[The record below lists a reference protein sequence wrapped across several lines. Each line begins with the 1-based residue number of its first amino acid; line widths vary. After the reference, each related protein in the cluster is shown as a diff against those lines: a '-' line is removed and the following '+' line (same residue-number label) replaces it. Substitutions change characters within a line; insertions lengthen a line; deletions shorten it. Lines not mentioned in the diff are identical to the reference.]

1 MEFGLSSRL
10 ACCGTIATVTDRNDV
25 REVSIQ
31 PPPAGGRTALVLSGG
46 GARAA
51 YQVGV
56 LKALAELFP
65 QDRPPYDII
74 VGTSAGAVCAA
85 VLATHADDWREG
97 IRRLEQV
104 WANFTVDQVFRTGFS
119 AMLGAGLRWGLSAIS
134 GGRLATAPPALF
146 DNSPLRALLAQRVDW
161 QAIRRHVA
169 DGKLYALALA
179 ATTYAGGHHR
189 IFFEAEATISEWRG
203 VRRAGTRETLGLDHL
218 MASAAIPFLFP
229 AVKLDGAYYGD
240 GAMRQLAPLS
250 PAIHLGAN
258 RLLVVGV
265 RAQHAAGLGGSIG
278 TDHAPSSGEI
288 FGFMLDTLFSD
299 QVDADLDQLERTNQL
314 LREARAPLAGFR
326 EIRALR
332 LVPGADPRDSAARH
346 QGTLP
351 RSLRTLLAVIG
362 ARGAAGGLLASY
374 LMFEGPYT
382 RELIDQGYRDGLAQA
397 DRLREFLER

>member
-1 MEFGLSSRL
+1 M
-10 ACCGTIATVTDRNDV
+10 
-25 REVSIQ
+25 
-31 PPPAGGRTALVLSGG
+31 LSGG

-65 QDRPPYDII
+65 GERPPYDII

-85 VLATHADDWREG
+85 VLATHADDWQDG

-104 WANFTVDQVFRTGFS
+104 WANFSVEQVFRSDFAAMFS
-119 AMLGAGLRWGLSAIS
+119 AGMRWSLSALS
-134 GGRLATAPPALF
+134 GGRLASAPPALF
-146 DNSPLRALLAQRVDW
+146 DNSPLRALLAERINW
-161 QAIRRHVA
+161 PAIRDHVA
-169 DGKLYALALA
+169 AGKLHALALA

-189 IFFEAEATISEWRG
+189 IFFEAQADIPEWRG

-229 AVKLDGAYYGD
+229 AVKLDDAYYGD

-250 PAIHLGAN
+250 PAIHLGAD
-258 RLLVVGV
+258 RLLVIGV
-265 RAQHAAGLGGSIG
+265 RAQNAAGLGGSIG
-278 TDHAPSSGEI
+278 TDHTPSSGEI

-299 QVDADLDQLERTNQL
+299 QVDADLDQLERTNKL
-314 LREARAPLAGFR
+314 LREAHEPLSGLR
-326 EIRALR
+326 DIRALR
-332 LVPGADPRDSAARH
+332 LVPGADPRESAARH
-346 QGTLP
+346 LASLP

-374 LMFEGPYT
+374 LMFEAPYT
-382 RELIDQGYRDGLAQA
+382 RELIAQGYRDGLAQA
-397 DRLREFLER
+397 DTLRRFLER

>member
-1 MEFGLSSRL
+1 VADR
-10 ACCGTIATVTDRNDV
+10 TDD
-25 REVSIQ
+25 REVSITT
-31 PPPAGGRTALVLSGG
+31 PPTAAGRTALVLSGG

-85 VLATHADDWREG
+85 VLATHADDWRNG

-104 WANFTVDQVFRTGFS
+104 WANFTVGQVFRSDFA
-119 AMLGAGLRWGLSAIS
+119 AMFAAGLRWGVSAAS
-134 GGRLATAPPALF
+134 GGRLASAPPALF
-146 DNSPLRALLAQRVDW
+146 DNSPLRALLAERIDW
-161 QAIRRHVA
+161 QAIRAHVA
-169 DGKLYALALA
+169 SGKLHALALA

-189 IFFEAEATISEWRG
+189 IFFEADATIGEWRG
-203 VRRAGTRETLGLDHL
+203 VRRAGTRENLGLDHL

-250 PAIHLGAN
+250 PAIHLGAD
-258 RLLVVGV
+258 RLLVIGV
-265 RAQHAAGLGGSIG
+265 RAQNAAGLGGTIG

-299 QVDADLDQLERTNQL
+299 QVDADIDQLERTNRL
-314 LREARAPLAGFR
+314 LREAHAPLDGLR
-326 EIRALR
+326 EICALR
-332 LVPGADPRDSAARH
+332 LVPGADPRESAARH
-346 QGTLP
+346 LGALP

-374 LMFEGPYT
+374 LMFEGAYT
-382 RELIDQGYRDGLAQA
+382 RELIAQGHRDGLAQA
-397 DRLREFLER
+397 DTLRRFLAR